1 MVKELKEVVAERGDL
16 MLGWSQMRGQRQ
28 QPEQQRQWRMW
39 ENERKQWDELREAES
54 NGGASEDDGTDDEAS
69 LDGIHRHAQR
79 AQQRLRQLADLDKK
93 GREIEERGM
102 RML

>member
-1 MVKELKEVVAERGDL
+1 
-16 MLGWSQMRGQRQ
+16 MRGQRF
-28 QPEQQRQWRMW
+28 QPEQQWQWHEW

-69 LDGIHRHAQR
+69 LDGIRRHAHLVSQR
-79 AQQRLRQLADLDKK
+79 QRRLADLDKK
-93 GREIEERGM
+93 GREIQERGV